1 MLFTIAF
8 LSLKLACLL
17 VSLACRFQF
26 VTAKVEDVE
35 KESSGR
41 ERERVRETLHNK
53 PIDYVSKLSRLWAMN
68 VNPLQS
74 YSEMRW
80 K

>member
-1 MLFTIAF
+1 
-8 LSLKLACLL
+8 LKRRA
-17 VSLACRFQF
+17 V
-26 VTAKVEDVE
+26 
-35 KESSGR
+35 G
-41 ERERVRETLHNK
+41 ERERETLHNK